1 MTEVNCSTEALVEAA
16 AHAAYEA
23 NRAYCAAIGQL
34 SRLSWADSEKWR
46 PWASALERQ
55 RSSARSR
62 ARVAISGNTPE
73 RSHERWLAEK
83 AAAGWKY
90 GPTRNQKA
98 KEHPCCVPYEDLPPE
113 DKRKNRIYVAV
124 VQSMISALENGTP
137 IDKPDLAP
145 LNTEMLQNNERAISA
160 AAHALHEAS
169 RAYRIA
175 IGEICHP
182 GWQNIPD
189 WQEANARGTVIAVI
203 QGCTPEM
210 AHERWRSQMELYGW
224 SWGPEEDIGAKKHPC
239 LARYSLLPPKHH
251 AKSRLCVEVARAMLS
266 ALG

>member
-1 MTEVNCSTEALVEAA
+1 MTEGNFSTEVLVEAA

-23 NRAYCAAIGQL
+23 NRAYCAAIGEL
-34 SRLSWADSEKWR
+34 SGLSWADAEKWR
-46 PWASALERQ
+46 PWASAPEWQ
-55 RSSARSR
+55 RASTKNS
-62 ARVAISGNTPE
+62 VLGVIGGETPE
-73 RSHERWLAEK
+73 QAHERWFAEK
-83 AAAGWKY
+83 AADGWRY
-90 GPTRNQKA
+90 GPVRSQEG
-98 KEHPCCVPYEDLPPE
+98 KEDPCFVPYEELPPGQ
-113 DKRKNRIYVAV
+113 KRKNRIRVAV
-124 VQSMISALENGTP
+124 VQAMISALGDRARST
-137 IDKPDLAP
+137 DLPP
-145 LNTEMLQNNERAISA
+145 LNAEMLQNNERAISA

-210 AHERWRSQMELYGW
+210 AHERWRSQMELHGW